1 MLLKKGKIM
10 GCSGY
15 PAVNVCFRDVMDSES
30 DGYLK
35 SDHVGFK
42 IFVSVRLLIKFSE
55 MPAAK

>member
-1 MLLKKGKIM
+1 M

-15 PAVNVCFRDVMDSES
+15 PAVNVCFRDVTDSES

-35 SDHVGFK
+35 SDRIGFK
-42 IFVSVRLLIKFSE
+42 IFVSVRLLTKFSE